1 MYVSTILKNK
11 GAGVVTA
18 LGDVKVSEI
27 VQILRDKRIGAVVIS
42 DDGATVA
49 GILSERDIVR
59 ALAEHGVKI
68 LDRRA
73 DALMTRDVVKCAPN
87 RTIADVMSTMTKGR
101 FRHLPI
107 VDDGKLVGIVTIGDV
122 VKLRLQEVEAESEAM
137 RELITGG

>member
-11 GAGVVTA
+11 GSGVVTA
-18 LGDVKVSEI
+18 SGDVKVSEI
-27 VQILRDKRIGAVVIS
+27 VQILKDKRIGAVVIS

-59 ALAEHGVKI
+59 ALAEQGAKI
-68 LDRRA
+68 LDGRA
-73 DALMTRDVVKCAPN
+73 EALMTRDVVKCASN
-87 RTIADVMSTMTKGR
+87 RTIADVMSTMTEGR

-107 VDDGKLVGIVTIGDV
+107 VDDGTLVGIVTIGDV